1 MIAIPKQDPP
11 QDHTPAWQDRFLAM
25 LPAIREQARFAF
37 RHMSPHIRKESIDEV
52 AANALVAYARLV
64 ELGKEDLAYPTP
76 LAGYGIAQ
84 VRCGRRVGSSLNSR
98 DVLSR
103 YARQK
108 NGFAVERL
116 DRRNHETGE
125 WAEAVVEDYR
135 TPVADQAAFRVD
147 FPEWLGAQSHRNRR
161 VAEALAVGERTKD
174 VAKRFELTPGRV
186 SQMRREFYQSW
197 QQFHGDCG

>member
-1 MIAIPKQDPP
+1 MIAVPKQDPQQAP
-11 QDHTPAWQDRFLAM
+11 TPAWHDRFLAM
-25 LPAIREQARFAF
+25 LPAIRAQARFAF
-37 RHMSPHIRKESIDEV
+37 KHLPPHIRKESIDEV

-84 VRCGRRVGSSLNSR
+84 FRCGRRVGSSLNSH

-116 DRRNHETGE
+116 DRQNHETGE
-125 WAEAVVEDYR
+125 WAEAVIEDYR
-135 TPVADQAAFRVD
+135 TPVADQAAFRID
-147 FPEWLGAQSHRNRR
+147 FPEWLGLRSDRGRR

-174 VAKRFELTPGRV
+174 VAKRFELTPGRI

-197 QQFHGDCG
+197 QQFHGECG